1 MIDDFEDV
9 APDTIG
15 SGYAYPVLPSV
26 QGGIQLSSAEP
37 NLEES
42 IIIIL
47 RTGLGERV
55 YRPEFGSRLSEL
67 VFEPLNVQTLLM
79 IRMYVEEAIGN
90 WEPRVDL
97 IEVRTD
103 PDPVRGKV
111 DIEIIYR
118 PKETPNSRSFVYPF
132 YLQSSNAE
140 LSYGI

>member
-1 MIDDFEDV
+1 MVNNFENV
-9 APDTIG
+9 TLSTIG
-15 SGYAYPVLPSV
+15 SGYAYPVLPSP
-26 QGGIQLSSAEP
+26 QGGIQLSEAEV

-55 YRPEFGSRLSEL
+55 YRPNFGSRLAEL
-67 VFEPLNVQTLLM
+67 AFEPLNVQTLLL
-79 IRMYVEEAIGN
+79 IRMYVEEAIES

-111 DIEIIYR
+111 DIEIIYC
-118 PKETPNSRSFVYPF
+118 PKESPNSRSFVYPF
-132 YLQSSNAE
+132 YLQSTENT
-140 LSYGI
+140 